1 MKFDINWIKEE
12 FLQLI
17 VHLSFYVIVMAAT
30 FFALMFIWEYV
41 LGVLVATVLFLIKRY
56 IRNH

>member
-1 MKFDINWIKEE
+1 MRFDIEWIKEE
-12 FLQLI
+12 LMQLI

-41 LGVLVATVLFLIKRY
+41 LGVLVAGFLILIKRY